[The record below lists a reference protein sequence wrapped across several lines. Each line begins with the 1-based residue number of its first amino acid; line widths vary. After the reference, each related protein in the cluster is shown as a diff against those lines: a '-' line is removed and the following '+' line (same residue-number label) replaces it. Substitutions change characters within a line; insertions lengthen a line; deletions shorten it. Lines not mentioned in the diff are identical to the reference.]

1 MATAI
6 ASQARRAVARAQDIA
21 GKTYNSGHLR
31 RARARFDR
39 AMEGRKPEDI
49 LIQASAAAF
58 VASVFLRLLRD
69 TPIGALAVR
78 WAPMGV
84 FAAVYQ
90 YRHMERGR

>member
-1 MATAI
+1 MAIAI
-6 ASQARRAVARAQDIA
+6 ASQARRAVSRAQDIA
-21 GKTYNSGHLR
+21 GKTYNSGHMR

-49 LIQASAAAF
+49 LVQASVAAIA
-58 VASVFLRLLRD
+58 ASMFLRLLRS

-90 YRHMERGR
+90 YRLRERAR

>member
-1 MATAI
+1 MAIAI
-6 ASQARRAVARAQDIA
+6 ASQARRAVSRAQDIA

-39 AMEGRKPEDI
+39 AMEGSKPQDV
-49 LIQASAAAF
+49 LVQASVAAF
-58 VASVFLRLLRD
+58 AASVFLRLLRD

-90 YRHMERGR
+90 YRLRERGR